1 MAEQDLREG
10 LRVSER
16 IRLKTLAR
24 TARETEEA
32 EKAKAVATAATS
44 AIDSP
49 NRGTCVPT
57 TIHSLKRRHSS
68 ASSNA
73 LPKRAA
79 TRHAADHGH
88 EHDCKAEVTKQEVVA
103 ADIKSFINAQAG
115 PVMPSCNVSVLV
127 GDIKIKEDIASS
139 SYDEPLPPRRVLTPA
154 QHQRIHAAVHRAL
167 GSQKESGAGSSV
179 RGENDAV
186 DPSPLEV
193 QVQGQEQRQT
203 KSQSQVQANGR
214 RQRTR
219 PPAMPPI
226 PLIPM
231 TEQERTEQW
240 VAQTIQ
246 AMQQAFMHGREHY
259 NTPLASV
266 FYWMPRLAPENRA
279 ATRLVNADPLTY
291 WTIAVRDKNVP
302 FETAPVI
309 RYLRTDQVAH
319 WLHISMQDL
328 IGFMSLCDPT
338 EAIALNDYLNFRL
351 ELMRSVQMM
360 PFCYQW
366 LYIGKTPQPGDPV
379 YELLLKIRSL
389 DDQEQKRFAWM
400 VQFST
405 QRRRNPDDPACLP
418 KRSQV
423 RFSQRENRAMFDFLV
438 RAWFHYRAKTSP
450 IIEWNAR
457 DEAIPNFTDTRPL
470 TRWFVPDDTPL
481 ENLTVDLIQQTLDS
495 DMHLRGVIERDR
507 TFYQNGEMVG
517 DEMWHAFYDMRPY
530 FPHQLPHRVRGDRM
544 ALAPYRPAGGPMVA
558 SPSYDAELR
567 EIENWY
573 QRHFHSISTNNVQ
586 GRTLPPMPQS
596 NFDSRPP
603 IRPQPV
609 LTPQPF

>member
-115 PVMPSCNVSVLV
+115 PVMPSCN
-127 GDIKIKEDIASS
+127 
-139 SYDEPLPPRRVLTPA
+139 
-154 QHQRIHAAVHRAL
+154 
-167 GSQKESGAGSSV
+167 
-179 RGENDAV
+179 
-186 DPSPLEV
+186 
-193 QVQGQEQRQT
+193 
-203 KSQSQVQANGR
+203 
-214 RQRTR
+214 
-219 PPAMPPI
+219 
-226 PLIPM
+226 
-231 TEQERTEQW
+231 QERTEQW